1 MSELPTQEISLDG
14 IKYGPGFE
22 YLKNF
27 MSVENATSHNWLTAI
42 YLEVQNLRP
51 KLISEEELYT
61 EAKTKFRFNI
71 NLEPHENGC
80 DNIANYLFSNPE
92 IKPSERNKEYGRKI
106 YYINTKFNRREML
119 TPCEQNLYHSSE
131 YSLYI
136 RLNLE
141 RLRAA
146 NALFFNYKRHQVRKS
161 GNSKI
166 DNAISYTNKSKNV
179 DPKIKDYMQKAL
191 LISSLMNIIELI
203 ATAQST
209 LDLLIANK
217 MDYNSVNLV
226 VKFLHK
232 FSYTSGISQ
241 IFNGKTYEIAI
252 RNRNKI
258 LEFVG
263 FYNEVIDSATLQKNK
278 EK

>member
-1 MSELPTQEISLDG
+1 MSELPTQETSLDG

-27 MSVENATSHNWLTAI
+27 MSVENATSHNWLAAI
-42 YLEVQNLRP
+42 HLEVPNLRP
-51 KLISEEELYT
+51 KLILEEELYI
-61 EAKTKFRFNI
+61 EAKSKFGFNI
-71 NLEPHENGC
+71 NLEPRENGC

-92 IKPSERNKEYGRKI
+92 IKPSERNKKDRCKI
-106 YYINTKFNRREML
+106 YYIYTKFNRGETL
-119 TPCEQNLYHSSE
+119 TPCEQNLYNSSE

-146 NALFFNYKRHQVRKS
+146 NALFCNYKRHQVRKS

-179 DPKIKDYMQKAL
+179 DPKIKDYLEKAL

-203 ATAQST
+203 TTAQSA
-209 LDLLIANK
+209 LGLLASGE
-217 MDYNSVNLV
+217 MDYSSTNPE

-232 FSYTSGISQ
+232 FSYTLGISQ
-241 IFNGKTYEIAI
+241 IFNGNKYEIALK
-252 RNRNKI
+252 NRNKI

-263 FYNEVIDSATLQKNK
+263 FYNEVINSATLQKNK